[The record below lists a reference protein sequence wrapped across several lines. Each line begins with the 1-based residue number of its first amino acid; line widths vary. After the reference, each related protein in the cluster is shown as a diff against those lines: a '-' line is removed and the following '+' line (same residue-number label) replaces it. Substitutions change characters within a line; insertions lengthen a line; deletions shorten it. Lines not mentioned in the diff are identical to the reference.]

1 MMPAVLLPAHVRAP
15 APRLGAALDGP
26 TRPARLTQRLM
37 QAGRMRAIGA
47 PRWRQSMRREQR
59 RGWRLMRH
67 HARIAWASDAILHNR
82 ALRWCIEGPERI
94 TLAAGAGARAGEVR
108 LTLDAEGAR
117 PQSPTPPILRAPGH
131 PRRQS
136 PALPIPR
143 TPGHP
148 RRQSSAPPI
157 PRAANPPRRRGRMD
171 DRGRRDARVAGPDH
185 GLDIGRLMRLR
196 PL

>member
-1 MMPAVLLPAHVRAP
+1 
-15 APRLGAALDGP
+15 
-26 TRPARLTQRLM
+26 
-37 QAGRMRAIGA
+37 MRAIDA
-47 PRWRQSMRREQR
+47 PRWRQGMRREQR

-108 LTLDAEGAR
+108 LTLDADGAR

-185 GLDIGRLMRLR
+185 GLDIGRGPDHGLDIGRLMRLR